1 MILQQAFEKY
11 IKEQQLFAK
20 TDQLLLAVSGGVDS
34 VVLCHLCY
42 KAGYRFVIAHCN
54 FQLRGAES
62 ERDEAFVKQVGQNY
76 NTEVLVQRFD
86 TADYAAANKLSIQ
99 VAARELRYNWF
110 YQLLCDYNLNWNK
123 NESVKSGWH
132 VNIDSTAGRTYLA
145 TAHHLNDSIET
156 MLLNFF
162 KGTGIRG
169 LKGIQ
174 PQSETR
180 NWLVRPLLFATKEQ
194 LVNYAAEH
202 GLSFVEDSSNASD
215 KYTRNYFRNQL
226 IPGIKKVYPQAEEN
240 LAENL
245 KRFAEIE
252 QLYQQAINT
261 HKKKLLYTRGNEW
274 HIPVLKL
281 QKTTPLDT
289 VIYELTAP
297 FGFTPQQVPDIKNLL
312 NSDTGKYV
320 ASATHRI
327 IKNRR
332 WLIVAA
338 ATAGTAATSIIEAGE
353 TVCYLEQETLQLQ
366 QLPAEGYKI
375 KKENTIAAVD
385 AKLLK
390 FPLLVRR
397 WKMGDYFYPLGMNKK
412 KKLARFFID
421 QKLSKTDKEAVCVVV
436 SDQRIVWVVGHRID
450 DRFKIT
456 PATKTITE
464 LRLV

>member
-1 MILQQAFEKY
+1 MYLQKAFEKY

-62 ERDEAFVKQVGQNY
+62 ERDEAFVKQLGQNY
-76 NTEVLVQRFD
+76 NTKVLVQRFD
-86 TADYAAANKLSIQ
+86 TAAYAAANKLSIQ

-110 YQLLCDYNLNWNK
+110 KQLLQEKQLQY
-123 NESVKSGWH
+123 
-132 VNIDSTAGRTYLA
+132 IA
-145 TAHHLNDSIET
+145 TAHHADDAVET
-156 MLLNFF
+156 TLMNFF
-162 KGTGIRG
+162 KGTGIAG
-169 LKGIQ
+169 LRGIQ
-174 PQSETR
+174 PKQPG
-180 NWLVRPLLFATKEQ
+180 LVRPLLFASKSFIQSFATEEQ
-194 LVNYAAEH
+194 LKW
-202 GLSFVEDSSNASD
+202 VEDSSNETD
-215 KYTRNYFRNQL
+215 KYSRNYFRHRI
-226 IPGIKKVYPQAEEN
+226 IPVVAEIYPQAIEN
-240 LAENL
+240 VKDNIQ
-245 KRFAEIE
+245 RFAEIE

-261 HKKKLLYTRGNEW
+261 HKKKLLYARSNEW

-332 WLIVAA
+332 WLIIAA
-338 ATAGTAATSIIEAGE
+338 ATAGTAVTSIIEAGE

-366 QLPAEGYKI
+366 QLPADGYKI

-390 FPLLVRR
+390 FPLLIRR
-397 WKMGDYFYPLGMNKK
+397 WKMGDYFYPLGMKKK

-421 QKLSKTDKEAVCVVV
+421 QKLSKTDKEAVWVVV

-456 PATKTITE
+456 TASKTITE